1 MTGARRPT
9 ATTTV
14 LGAVALG
21 LLLAVTLLV
30 VRRGAEPVSPTTA
43 GAAPRPVADQGPYPA
58 RPLVWAEGRTLHLGP
73 RSVDTGQDLLS
84 LDVTDDG
91 VAFTT
96 FDGVVWFTDGGRP
109 QQIGATLPARAV
121 SHGIDW
127 GPFGR
132 PDQWVVSDN
141 AGSRLAWLEVTDLER
156 LEVVV
161 YDTRQERVVAQVPVR
176 GAAAS
181 LAILSVGEDRI
192 YWTDDHVPGR
202 GVGARSGVG
211 ARVLRYDV
219 SSGRRWRVPVAAYLD
234 DVGRRPRMLRLGT
247 SLRFAVLSDGVGQGF
262 AFVGSQLQARG
273 GEWWDAWDAATGV
286 RLRLRAPPG
295 SRYGYGVAER
305 LELVQWL
312 DDDTFALLDSTGWN
326 AGVYGGEDLLVC
338 RRTTGRCRVE
348 VARPPSARRL
358 VVPEYGTPGVER
370 ATALAARASAAQ
382 R

>member
-1 MTGARRPT
+1 MTAAPRPT

-14 LGAVALG
+14 LGVVALG

-30 VRRGAEPVSPTTA
+30 VGRGAEPAPTATT
-43 GAAPRPVADQGPYPA
+43 GAAPRPVPDHRPHPG
-58 RPLVWAEGRTLHLGP
+58 RPLVWAEGRTLHLGH
-73 RSVDTGQDLLS
+73 RSVDTHQDLLS

-96 FDGVVWFTDGGRP
+96 FDGLVWFTDGGRP
-109 QQIGATLPARAV
+109 EQIGATLPARAV
-121 SHGIDW
+121 TRGIDW

-141 AGSRLAWLEVTDLER
+141 AGSRLAWLEVTELER
-156 LEVVV
+156 LEAVV
-161 YDTRQERVVAQVPVR
+161 YDTRERRVVAQVPVR

-181 LAILSVGEDRI
+181 LALLSVGDDRL

-202 GVGARSGVG
+202 GIGARKGVG
-211 ARVLRYDV
+211 ARVFRYDV
-219 SSGRRWRVPVAAYLD
+219 SSGRRWRVPVADYLD

-247 SLRFAVLSDGVGQGF
+247 SARYAVLSDGVGQGF
-262 AFVGSQLQARG
+262 AFVGSELRARG

-312 DDDTFALLDSTGWN
+312 DDERFALLDSTGWN
-326 AGVYGGEDLLVC
+326 AGVYSGEDLLVC
-338 RRTTGRCRVE
+338 DRSTGRCRVQ
-348 VARPPSARRL
+348 VDRPLTARRL
-358 VVPEYGTPGVER
+358 VVPEYGTPGAER
-370 ATALAARASAAQ
+370 ATADAARDALAQ